1 MKNPN
6 VIDLQLWLIKKRELK
21 ELVENKKKNKS
32 FFKIAIIIFFLVAI
46 TSLVIGISTN
56 KDSQELSSAAAVSKP
71 WLSERNYG

>member
-6 VIDLQLWLIKKRELK
+6 DIDLQLWLIKKRELK

-46 TSLVIGISTN
+46 TSLVTGISAN
-56 KDSQELSSAAAVSKP
+56 KDSQKFSSMQQHTKP
-71 WLSERNYG
+71 WLSERYYG